1 MSEWKAGA
9 SKKRVEGA
17 ARYFAKEILKVAADI
32 KMVGDGKLMIAQT
45 TFKEWRKKLKAI
57 AADKKNDLAE
67 ELLILAGRFFRE
79 VGEQA
84 TEVIAQ
90 LMVLAADLTGATFD
104 EEEEAAT
111 VPAAPK
117 AGAPKAAAPKAAA
130 KPKANTAP
138 APVPAKKPAA
148 ASKKPATA
156 TRKAR

>member
-104 EEEEAAT
+104 EEEAAAT
-111 VPAAPK
+111 TPAAQK
-117 AGAPKAAAPKAAA
+117 AAPKAAA
-130 KPKANTAP
+130 KTSTRAKAHAATPKKTTA
-138 APVPAKKPAA
+138 ASNKPA
-148 ASKKPATA
+148 
-156 TRKAR
+156 RRAR